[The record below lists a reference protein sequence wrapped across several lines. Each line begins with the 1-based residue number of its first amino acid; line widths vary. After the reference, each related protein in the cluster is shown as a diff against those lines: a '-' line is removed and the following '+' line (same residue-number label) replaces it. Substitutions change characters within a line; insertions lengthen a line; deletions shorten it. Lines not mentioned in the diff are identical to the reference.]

1 MTKIKKDNIG
11 KIIKESENSKELK
24 EILNQIEE
32 NYSIRITQ
40 YNKEIYKQGFIDGVN
55 LMINCLK

>member
-11 KIIKESENSKELK
+11 KIIKESENSNELK